1 MVDLSCILLDCGER
15 DINVLTDIDEDILEE
30 AVKELKDEGI
40 PLNFPNL
47 YYECA
52 KTALE
57 KCGLTVDDAE
67 IDCNYICA
75 AIYLRGGHEDKAEE
89 LEKLGFIV
97 YY

>member
-1 MVDLSCILLDCGER
+1 MDIAAILLDCGER
-15 DINVLTDIDEDILEE
+15 DIDVLTDIDSEIIEE
-30 AVKELKDEGI
+30 AVKVLKDEGI

-52 KTALE
+52 KIALE

-75 AIYLRGGHEDKAEE
+75 AIYLRGHEDKAEE
-89 LEKLGFIV
+89 LRKLGFTV

>member
-15 DINVLTDIDEDILEE
+15 DIDVLTDIDEDILEE

-52 KTALE
+52 RIALYRV
-57 KCGLTVDDAE
+57 GLVEDNAE
-67 IDCNYICA
+67 IDCNYVCA
-75 AIYLRGGHEDKAEE
+75 AIYLHGGHEDKAEE
-89 LEKLGFIV
+89 LEKLGFTV